1 MKSIL
6 PRDEL
11 FFDQFDKIAGLIV
24 GAAEELKAMLVAG
37 PPYEARARR
46 IKTLEHESDE
56 AVHHSLEHLH
66 RTFVTPLD
74 RGDIRRLLVGLDD
87 IIDLTDAASSR
98 IDLYLPREMQPE
110 AVDLAQVLLLSA
122 QQVREIVIRL
132 RNLKKEAKTL
142 QDLSVEVNR
151 LENEA
156 DQLRRSALA
165 RLFRDGKDVLEV
177 IKWKDILEQIET
189 ATDRA
194 EDVADLVGGIVQE
207 NT

>member
-1 MKSIL
+1 MRSIL
-6 PRDEL
+6 PHDAL
-11 FFDQFDKIAGLIV
+11 FFDQFEKIAGLIV
-24 GAAEELKAMLVAG
+24 SAAEELEAMLRAG
-37 PPYEARARR
+37 PPWDARARR

-56 AVHHSLEHLH
+56 LVHHSLEHLH
-66 RTFVTPLD
+66 RTFVTPFDHL
-74 RGDIRRLLVGLDD
+74 DIRKIVEGLDD

-98 IDLYLPREMQPE
+98 IDLYLPKEMQRE
-110 AVDLAQVLLLSA
+110 AVDLAHVLLLSA
-122 QQVREIVIRL
+122 QQVREIVLRL

-142 QDLSVEVNR
+142 QELSVEVNR